1 MSWAEELPKKKDFVE
16 DGIFFK
22 VEKKK
27 DVFQNEIAKSV
38 LIRMNR
44 HGEKFHWKYYTV
56 VKNSSIKASS
66 NISIYAYWIF
76 SFE

>member
-1 MSWAEELPKKKDFVE
+1 MPKKKDFVE

-27 DVFQNEIAKSV
+27 DVFQNEIAKNV

-44 HGEKFHWKYYTV
+44 HGEKFH
-56 VKNSSIKASS
+56 
-66 NISIYAYWIF
+66 
-76 SFE
+76 